1 MNRYKKMINFLGDH
15 NKIAKIGVI
24 NILITGHPGTGK
36 TSFVNDIAKSL
47 DLISHKLGETQKNL
61 QKLLIDIRK
70 NYINSIFIIDEFDSL
85 IGSRK
90 REINDE

>member
-36 TSFVNDIAKSL
+36 TSFVNKWYCKIAW
-47 DLISHKLGETQKNL
+47 
-61 QKLLIDIRK
+61 
-70 NYINSIFIIDEFDSL
+70 
-85 IGSRK
+85 
-90 REINDE
+90 